1 MAINFPDSPTVDDLF
16 TVNDRTWKWTGS
28 TWTTV
33 EALTLGPTG
42 PTGALGPT
50 GPTGADSTVTGP
62 TGNTGPTGPT
72 GAGGSQGPQGAQGV
86 QGNPGPQGETG
97 PTGSTGPTGASGVVI
112 SDDTPS
118 STSVIW
124 LDSDEEPDVPV
135 PFGGTSGQVL
145 AKVDAVDYNTEWKT
159 LLLTPAGVISQF
171 AGSAAPTGYLLCT
184 GQSVSTTTYA
194 DLFAVIGYTYGG
206 SGSSFT
212 IPNLQG
218 RIPVGRDAA
227 QTEFDVL
234 GEAGGAKTHTLTTA
248 EMPSH
253 THTQNSHNHT
263 QDSHNHSQNPHVHSL
278 PTNKTS
284 PSVYSSSPA
293 DQFGEL
299 NSGEGAVLNAFWAF
313 NGSQGLRPMM
323 ALTATNNAATA
334 TNQAT
339 TATNQNTGG
348 GGAHN
353 NLQPYIVVNYIIKT

>member
-1 MAINFPDSPTVDDLF
+1 
-16 TVNDRTWKWTGS
+16 
-28 TWTTV
+28 
-33 EALTLGPTG
+33 
-42 PTGALGPT
+42 
-50 GPTGADSTVTGP
+50 
-62 TGNTGPTGPT
+62 
-72 GAGGSQGPQGAQGV
+72 
-86 QGNPGPQGETG
+86 
-97 PTGSTGPTGASGVVI
+97 
-112 SDDTPS
+112 
-118 STSVIW
+118 

-135 PFGGTSGQVL
+135 PTGGTSGQVL
-145 AKVDAVDYNTEWKT
+145 SKVDTADYNTEWKT

-171 AGSAAPTGYLLCT
+171 AGSTAPTGYLLCT
-184 GQSVSTTTYA
+184 GQSVSTTTFA
-194 DLFAVIGYTYGG
+194 DLFSVIGYTYGG
-206 SGSSFT
+206 SGSNFT

-263 QDSHNHSQNPHVHSL
+263 QDSHNHTQNSHNHTQNSHNHSQDAHTHPNAGGG
-278 PTNKTS
+278 
-284 PSVYSSSPA
+284 YA
-293 DQFGEL
+293 Q
-299 NSGEGAVLNAFWAF
+299 VLNFTASGGNSAYMGQGAFGAAGATWA
-313 NGSQGLRPMM
+313 GSF
-323 ALTATNNAATA
+323 TATNQATTATNQATTATNQATTA

>member
-86 QGNPGPQGETG
+86 QGNPGPQGD
-97 PTGSTGPTGASGVVI
+97 TGPTGATGPTGLTGVVI

-145 AKVDAVDYNTEWKT
+145 AKIDAVDYNTEWKT

-171 AGSAAPTGYLLCT
+171 AGSTAPTGYLLCT

-253 THTQNSHNHT
+253 THVQNAHAHTFANDFFNHAASAFGING
-263 QDSHNHSQNPHVHSL
+263 QVYKAQ
-278 PTNKTS
+278 TS
-284 PSVYSSSPA
+284 PLQNRTITVDS
-293 DQFGEL
+293 
-299 NSGEGAVLNAFWAF
+299 
-313 NGSQGLRPMM
+313 
-323 ALTATNNAATA
+323 
-334 TNQAT
+334 T